1 MKTSWKY
8 AAPGMGFILFTCLM
22 LGSCSTRAIHPEPAR
37 QASNIKSILILPF
50 QDLSRLYE
58 SNIHVRCYLC
68 GQVMATGFVP
78 DSAGPFMTSQIV
90 SLMEKNEGYTILSS
104 DGSQDL
110 LSGMMSG
117 PDNAAAAYLNLY
129 IGIGKRAGADAVLI
143 GHIFRFRGRAP
154 SRCSAGRPM
163 PRASP
168 RPLTLPPLRASRWS
182 GRSKTRLAAAATRRL
197 VRTSRA
203 ACSIFSTRKPTSAR
217 CPLLRRISPPQP
229 RRPPAS

>member
-37 QASNIKSILILPF
+37 QASNIKSILVLPF
-50 QDLSRLYE
+50 HDLSRLYE

-78 DSAGPFMTSQIV
+78 DSAGPFMTSQLV
-90 SLMEKNEGYTILSS
+90 SLMEKNEAYAILSS

-117 PDNAAAAYLNLY
+117 PDNASAAYLNLY

-143 GHIFRFRGRAP
+143 GHIFRFQERKGN
-154 SRCSAGRPM
+154 
-163 PRASP
+163 RASVESP
-168 RPLTLPPLRASRWS
+168 ASVAFDLHLIDVESGRIVWTGNFDQTQRPLSENLLELGSFIKRGASWV
-182 GRSKTRLAAAATRRL
+182 TAEELAL
-197 VRTSRA
+197 GGLED
-203 ACSIFSTRKPTSAR
+203 I
-217 CPLLRRISPPQP
+217 LRRFPQP
-229 RRPPAS
+229 